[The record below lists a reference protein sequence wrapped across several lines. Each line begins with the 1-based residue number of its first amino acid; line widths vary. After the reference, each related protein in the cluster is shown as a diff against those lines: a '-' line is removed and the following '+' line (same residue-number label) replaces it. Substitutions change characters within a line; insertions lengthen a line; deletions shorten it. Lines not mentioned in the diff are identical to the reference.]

1 MAVDPYALTTLAKLQ
16 AYLGIPVSTD
26 EALLEDAIDAA
37 SATIEN
43 VLGRKIMS
51 REYWEWKD
59 VNGRTKDLSVS
70 NPPITRIE
78 CVAVGSQTAI
88 TVNGAPG
95 ANDIGLSI
103 HVQEDKVYLCRL
115 DSSGQKH
122 QTSLSFGS
130 NKTIAAMATAINAT
144 TGYTATNQFNG
155 PVQLLHPTGG
165 FNVFQTTA
173 YLTAAWD
180 VTLDTRIG
188 YTGGMVSLIS
198 DSWPSDHWMQSF
210 EQGRRNVLLHYVGGY
225 ETIPYDIEQV
235 CLEAAGQMYRD
246 RKRDRGVQSE
256 SLGDYSYSLGSATAT
271 LDLIRSRLGSRNRIR

>member
-78 CVAVGSQTAI
+78 LIAAGSQTAI

-95 ANDIGLSI
+95 ATDIKLTI
-103 HVQEDKVYLCRL
+103 HVQENAVYLFRL
-115 DSSGQKH
+115 DSSGTKH
-122 QTSLSFGS
+122 QTSLAFGS
-130 NKTIAAMATAINAT
+130 HKTLGSMATAINAT
-144 TGYTATNQFNG
+144 TGFTATNQFDG

-198 DSWPSDHWMQSF
+198 DSWPSDHWMRSF
-210 EQGRRNVLLHYVGGY
+210 EEGRRNVLLHYVGGY

>member
-1 MAVDPYALTTLAKLQ
+1 MAVDPNSLTTLAKLET
-16 AYLGIPVSTD
+16 YLGVTAGTD
-26 EALLEDAIDAA
+26 TALLEASIDAA
-37 SATIEN
+37 SVQIEN
-43 VLGRKIMS
+43 ILGRKIKS

-59 VNGRTKDLSVS
+59 VQGSTKDLSVS

-95 ANDIGLSI
+95 PDDIGLSI
-103 HVQEDKVYLCRL
+103 HVQEDKVYLCRM
-115 DSSGQKH
+115 DNTGTKH

-130 NKTIAAMATAINAT
+130 HKTLAAMATAINAT
-144 TGYTATNQFNG
+144 TGFTATSQFDG

-198 DSWPSDHWMQSF
+198 DSWPSDHWLREF
-210 EQGRRNVLLHYVGGY
+210 EEGRRNVLLHYVGGY
-225 ETIPYDIEQV
+225 ETVPYDIEQV
-235 CLEAAGQMYRD
+235 CLEAAAQMYRD

-271 LDLIRSRLGSRNRIR
+271 VDLIRSRLGSRTRIR